1 MKVTSVIKT
10 ETLSSNNSGQTQSI
24 TKFRR
29 HYRENRK
36 GQVCVTLTRFRV
48 HSSRFP
54 CLPSSSMLCRTTTH
68 FDTFWECSWRKCAY
82 YKWRRNIYFS
92 PSKPLKTSHV
102 TYRHNFQTHLHTV
115 LFDFQNPQYL
125 CSVGYRSLSSSL
137 RTMTILK
144 RRVLTDQKAQMTVI
158 GPNL

>member
-1 MKVTSVIKT
+1 MYYTCQTPRAFTMFSVS
-10 ETLSSNNSGQTQSI
+10 LL
-24 TKFRR
+24 RR
-29 HYRENRK
+29 YV
-36 GQVCVTLTRFRV
+36 GPPPIST
-48 HSSRFP
+48 P
-54 CLPSSSMLCRTTTH
+54 CLSPEVYSENVATKGVFTTNEEETS
-68 FDTFWECSWRKCAY
+68 TLASECLPTSTWRIEPTIA
-82 YKWRRNIYFS
+82 
-92 PSKPLKTSHV
+92 LQSHV

-158 GPNL
+158 GPNV

>member
-1 MKVTSVIKT
+1 MCYTYQIPRAFIPFSMPSFYDVMSDHHPFSSESVAEESVLTTNEEETS
-10 ETLSSNNSGQTQSI
+10 TLAS
-24 TKFRR
+24 
-29 HYRENRK
+29 E
-36 GQVCVTLTRFRV
+36 
-48 HSSRFP
+48 
-54 CLPSSSMLCRTTTH
+54 CLPTST
-68 FDTFWECSWRKCAY
+68 WRIEPTIA
-82 YKWRRNIYFS
+82 
-92 PSKPLKTSHV
+92 LQSHV

-158 GPNL
+158 GPNV

>member
-1 MKVTSVIKT
+1 MVH
-10 ETLSSNNSGQTQSI
+10 
-24 TKFRR
+24 FRFT
-29 HYRENRK
+29 RK
-36 GQVCVTLTRFRV
+36 GKVEYVLHLPDSACIHPVFHAFLLRCYVGPPPISTPSESVAEESVLITNEEETSTLA
-48 HSSRFP
+48 SE
-54 CLPSSSMLCRTTTH
+54 CLPTST
-68 FDTFWECSWRKCAY
+68 WRIEPTIA
-82 YKWRRNIYFS
+82 
-92 PSKPLKTSHV
+92 LQSHV

-158 GPNL
+158 GPNV